1 MAYGLQLYNVGG
13 AEENHKK
20 KKTKKKRATATRFE
34 LARAEPSRFLI
45 YLLNHSDTLSGSRQ
59 KGGDARIE
67 LATSCTRSRN
77 HTTRPI
83 TLRPERHEL
92 LHGQEG
98 TSKFKT
104 ETKKTGATATRFELA
119 RAEPSR
125 FRICLLNHSDTLPP
139 SFEQI
144 LGDWSSGMIPALGAG
159 GREFDSR
166 ITPFLF
172 LCDRL
177 VEGNE
182 LPRSLVG

>member
-67 LATSCTRSRN
+67 LATSCTRSSN

-83 TLRPERHEL
+83 TLHVCKHCLR
-92 LHGQEG
+92 G
-98 TSKFKT
+98 SMD
-104 ETKKTGATATRFELA
+104 
-119 RAEPSR
+119 RA
-125 FRICLLNHSDTLPP
+125 SD
-139 SFEQI
+139 F
-144 LGDWSSGMIPALGAG
+144 
-159 GREFDSR
+159 
-166 ITPFLF
+166 
-172 LCDRL
+172 
-177 VEGNE
+177 
-182 LPRSLVG
+182 